1 MKHKVAKAAHVKKVS
16 HKGKGRKRTAKR
28 SVVKA

>member
-1 MKHKVAKAAHVKKVS
+1 MKHKIAAKAHVKKVS
-16 HKGKGRKRTAKR
+16 RKGKGRKRTAKR

>member
-1 MKHKVAKAAHVKKVS
+1 MKHKVAKAAHVKKV
-16 HKGKGRKRTAKR
+16 GRKRGHKRSTKR